1 MADVSRSDLDEST
14 PAAAGSPPPAP
25 GSGPGESGGPT
36 GQQPTGT
43 KRGVS
48 AFTVIGIVLLV
59 AGLSC
64 LGWVGYQYFGTN
76 VVAEKAFVTER
87 DQLRERW
94 AEKATSAP
102 TSQPKAIPGEAI
114 ALLRIPAFGATYEI
128 PILAGTELSV
138 LSKGVGH
145 YTSTADP
152 GQIGNFAIAGHR
164 VTHGQPFSRLMELN
178 AGDKVVVET
187 RQAIYTYVL
196 DEPPRQLTV
205 KDTDTWVI
213 DPVPGKPDAKPSQA
227 LLTLTTCQDLFH
239 SPDRSIG
246 FGHLE
251 STKNK

>member
-1 MADVSRSDLDEST
+1 M
-14 PAAAGSPPPAP
+14 
-25 GSGPGESGGPT
+25 
-36 GQQPTGT
+36 
-43 KRGVS
+43 
-48 AFTVIGIVLLV
+48 IGIVLLV

-76 VVAEKAFVTER
+76 VVSQKAFVAER
-87 DQLRERW
+87 DQLRAKW
-94 AEKATSAP
+94 AEETKAEPAAKPKAKAT
-102 TSQPKAIPGEAI
+102 AIPGEAI
-114 ALLRIPAFGATYEI
+114 ALLRIPAFGAKYEI
-128 PILAGTELSV
+128 PILTGTELSI

-164 VTHGQPFSRLMELN
+164 VTHGQPFNRLLELN

-196 DEPPRQLTV
+196 DEAPKQLTV
-205 KDTDTWVI
+205 KGTDTWVI